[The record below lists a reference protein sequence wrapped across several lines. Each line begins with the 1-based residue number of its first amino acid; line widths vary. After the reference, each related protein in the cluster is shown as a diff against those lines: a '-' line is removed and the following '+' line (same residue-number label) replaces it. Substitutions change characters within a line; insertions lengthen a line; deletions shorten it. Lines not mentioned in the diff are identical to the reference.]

1 LSGLGESFEADNLGS
16 GVRLINWYSKGVS
29 NNCRGLWVYGAIRKS
44 AEEGLVSALSVPRR
58 WVGYRS
64 QGTRER
70 SEVAGCLQ
78 AAEGVFEVL
87 TIACPRFG
95 GCEQLTGAGLAPC
108 FDERIKGG
116 SNMDV
121 FRKQRHG
128 QQALSL
134 RFDREPKR
142 S

>member
-1 LSGLGESFEADNLGS
+1 M
-16 GVRLINWYSKGVS
+16 
-29 NNCRGLWVYGAIRKS
+29 S
-44 AEEGLVSALSVPRR
+44 ASPIPRR
-58 WVGYRS
+58 WVGNRS

-78 AAEGVFEVL
+78 ATKGVFEVL
-87 TIACPRFG
+87 TIADPRFQCG
-95 GCEQLTGAGLAPC
+95 EWLTGSRIAPC

-116 SNMDV
+116 SNVDV

-128 QQALSL
+128 RQVLSL
-134 RFDREPKR
+134 RLDREPKR